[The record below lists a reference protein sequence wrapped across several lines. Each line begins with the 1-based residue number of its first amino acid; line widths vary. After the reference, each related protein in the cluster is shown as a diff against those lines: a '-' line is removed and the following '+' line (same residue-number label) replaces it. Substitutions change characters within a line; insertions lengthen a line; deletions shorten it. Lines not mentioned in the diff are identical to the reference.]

1 MPQLPDWQPLDAASP
16 PIAASE
22 GVGRVVA
29 VVASERAIVDGWGA
43 SAALDLARGWTR
55 QGARVMLIDCGLEQP
70 SLHAAAGV
78 PNREGLTDAAF
89 HGASVSR
96 VARPMD
102 DGAFFMVTAGVP
114 VADTESVA
122 RSARWQRLSAGMTE
136 AGVTVALYVR
146 DGDGCAGSFLG
157 AASEIVVLGA
167 PGEGVPS
174 SVRDLAPLVRGF
186 TGLADAGA
194 GVPSG
199 DVGVEQPEAAPPAT
213 SRSLAS
219 PVTVDRGSGGAGRMI
234 LFVILA
240 IVIAA
245 VLGVV
250 LTSGLG

>member
-16 PIAASE
+16 PIVASD

-78 PNREGLTDAAF
+78 PNREGLTDATF

-102 DGAFFMVTAGVP
+102 DGAFFLVTAGVP
-114 VADTESVA
+114 VADAGSVA

-146 DGDGCAGSFLG
+146 DGDGCAASFLG
-157 AASEIVVLGA
+157 AASDIVVLGA
-167 PGEGVPS
+167 PGEGAPS
-174 SVRDLAPLVRGF
+174 AVRDLEPLVRGF

-199 DVGVEQPEAAPPAT
+199 NVGAEQPEGAPP
-213 SRSLAS
+213 RSLAS
-219 PVTVDRGSGGAGRMI
+219 PVAVDRGSGGAGRMI
-234 LFVILA
+234 LLVILA